1 MVLSHAGARR
11 DIYDVTG
18 KDREAG
24 ERVPRIGLRDEHCAA
39 EASETVG
46 RPRNLDCG
54 NSATKFTAYTA
65 MLCAAVACAKH
76 GRVDTAHIR
85 RPITGLLHFCR
96 DGLRRV
102 ELHCRREADYYSAIT
117 FDGSFTGGGA
127 NYKVGFQHWRRH
139 GR

>member
-39 EASETVG
+39 ETSATVG

-54 NSATKFTAYTA
+54 NSATKSTAYTA
-65 MLCAAVACAKH
+65 MLWAAVACAKH

-96 DGLRRV
+96 DGFRRV
-102 ELHCRREADYYSAIT
+102 ELRCRREADYYTVIT
-117 FDGSFTGGGA
+117 FDGSLTGGGA